1 MNTPPRI
8 TLKRFRKM
16 NKVLTVIKYVL
27 YAIGFG
33 LLIPISLTFFM
44 LGGVLVFVF
53 SLLAL
58 IAYIPLLLAES
69 IDNEHWISNKV
80 KAEIDKRV
88 DAIKDIEDVKSS

>member
-1 MNTPPRI
+1 
-8 TLKRFRKM
+8 M
-16 NKVLTVIKYVL
+16 NKPLTVLKYVL

-44 LGGVLVFVF
+44 MGGVLVFVF

-69 IDNEHWISNKV
+69 IDNEHWISDKV

-88 DAIKDIEDVKSS
+88 EAIKEVEDVKSS

>member
-1 MNTPPRI
+1 
-8 TLKRFRKM
+8 M
-16 NKVLTVIKYVL
+16 NKLLTVIKYVL
-27 YAIGFG
+27 YVIGFG

-88 DAIKDIEDVKSS
+88 EAIKDAEDVKSS

>member
-1 MNTPPRI
+1 
-8 TLKRFRKM
+8 M

-33 LLIPISLTFFM
+33 LLIPISLAFLM
-44 LGGVLVFVF
+44 VGGVFVFVF
-53 SLLAL
+53 SLLGL

-80 KAEIDKRV
+80 KKEIDKRV
-88 DAIKDIEDVKSS
+88 DSIKDIEDVKS

>member
-1 MNTPPRI
+1 
-8 TLKRFRKM
+8 M
-16 NKVLTVIKYVL
+16 NKLLTFIKYVL

-33 LLIPISLTFFM
+33 LLIPITLTFFM

-88 DAIKDIEDVKSS
+88 EAIKDAEDVKSS

>member
-1 MNTPPRI
+1 
-8 TLKRFRKM
+8 M
-16 NKVLTVIKYVL
+16 NKLLTFIKYVL

-33 LLIPISLTFFM
+33 LLLPITLTFFM

-88 DAIKDIEDVKSS
+88 EAIKDAEDVKSS

>member
-1 MNTPPRI
+1 
-8 TLKRFRKM
+8 M
-16 NKVLTVIKYVL
+16 NKLLTLIKYVL

-33 LLIPISLTFFM
+33 LLIPISLAFLM
-44 LGGVLVFVF
+44 VGGVFVFVF

-80 KAEIDKRV
+80 KKEIDKRV

>member
-1 MNTPPRI
+1 
-8 TLKRFRKM
+8 M
-16 NKVLTVIKYVL
+16 NKLLTVLKYVL

-69 IDNEHWISNKV
+69 IDNEHWISDKV

-88 DAIKDIEDVKSS
+88 DAIKDAEDVKSS

>member
-1 MNTPPRI
+1 
-8 TLKRFRKM
+8 M
-16 NKVLTVIKYVL
+16 NKLLTVLKYVL

-33 LLIPISLTFFM
+33 LLIPISLAVFM
-44 LGGVLVFVF
+44 F

-88 DAIKDIEDVKSS
+88 EAIKDAEDVKSS

>member
-1 MNTPPRI
+1 
-8 TLKRFRKM
+8 M
-16 NKVLTVIKYVL
+16 NKVLTLIKYVL
-27 YAIGFG
+27 YAIGYG
-33 LLIPISLTFFM
+33 LLIPIRLTFFM

-88 DAIKDIEDVKSS
+88 DAVKDIKDVKS

>member
-1 MNTPPRI
+1 
-8 TLKRFRKM
+8 M
-16 NKVLTVIKYVL
+16 NKLLTLIKYVL

-33 LLIPISLTFFM
+33 LLIPTSLTFFM

-69 IDNEHWISNKV
+69 IDNEHWISDKV

-88 DAIKDIEDVKSS
+88 DAIKDIEDVKS

>member
-1 MNTPPRI
+1 
-8 TLKRFRKM
+8 M
-16 NKVLTVIKYVL
+16 NKLLTVLKYVL

-33 LLIPISLTFFM
+33 LLIPITLTFFM

-69 IDNEHWISNKV
+69 IDNEHWISDKV

-88 DAIKDIEDVKSS
+88 EAIKDAEDVKSS

>member
-1 MNTPPRI
+1 
-8 TLKRFRKM
+8 M
-16 NKVLTVIKYVL
+16 NKLLTVIKYVL

-69 IDNEHWISNKV
+69 IDNEHWISDKV

>member
-1 MNTPPRI
+1 
-8 TLKRFRKM
+8 M
-16 NKVLTVIKYVL
+16 NKLLTVLKYVL

-69 IDNEHWISNKV
+69 IDNEHCISDKV

>member
-1 MNTPPRI
+1 
-8 TLKRFRKM
+8 M
-16 NKVLTVIKYVL
+16 NKLLTLIKYVL

-33 LLIPISLTFFM
+33 LLIPISLAFIV
-44 LGGVLVFVF
+44 LGGVFVFVF
-53 SLLAL
+53 SLLGV

-69 IDNEHWISNKV
+69 IDNEHWISDKV

>member
-1 MNTPPRI
+1 
-8 TLKRFRKM
+8 M
-16 NKVLTVIKYVL
+16 NKVLTVLKYVL

-33 LLIPISLTFFM
+33 LLLPITLTFFM

-69 IDNEHWISNKV
+69 IDKEHWISNKV
-80 KAEIDKRV
+80 KKEIGKRV
-88 DAIKDIEDVKSS
+88 DSIKDIEDVKS

>member
-1 MNTPPRI
+1 
-8 TLKRFRKM
+8 M
-16 NKVLTVIKYVL
+16 NKLLTLIKYIL

-88 DAIKDIEDVKSS
+88 DAIKDIEEIKTP

>member
-1 MNTPPRI
+1 
-8 TLKRFRKM
+8 M
-16 NKVLTVIKYVL
+16 NKVLTLIKYVL

-69 IDNEHWISNKV
+69 IDNEHWISDKV

-88 DAIKDIEDVKSS
+88 DAIKEVEDVKSS

>member
-1 MNTPPRI
+1 
-8 TLKRFRKM
+8 M
-16 NKVLTVIKYVL
+16 NKLLTVIKYVL

-33 LLIPISLTFFM
+33 LLLPITLTFFM

-69 IDNEHWISNKV
+69 IDNEHWISDKV

-88 DAIKDIEDVKSS
+88 EAIKDAEDVKSS

>member
-1 MNTPPRI
+1 
-8 TLKRFRKM
+8 M
-16 NKVLTVIKYVL
+16 NKLLTLIKYVL

-33 LLIPISLTFFM
+33 LLIPISLTFIM

-88 DAIKDIEDVKSS
+88 DAIKDIEEIKTP

>member
-1 MNTPPRI
+1 
-8 TLKRFRKM
+8 M
-16 NKVLTVIKYVL
+16 NKLLTFIKYVL

-33 LLIPISLTFFM
+33 LLLPITLTFFM

-69 IDNEHWISNKV
+69 IDNEHWISDKV

-88 DAIKDIEDVKSS
+88 EAIKDVEDVKSS

>member
-1 MNTPPRI
+1 
-8 TLKRFRKM
+8 M
-16 NKVLTVIKYVL
+16 NKLLTVIKYVL

-58 IAYIPLLLAES
+58 IACIPLLLAES
-69 IDNEHWISNKV
+69 IDNEHWISDKV

-88 DAIKDIEDVKSS
+88 DAIKDIEDVES

>member
-1 MNTPPRI
+1 
-8 TLKRFRKM
+8 M
-16 NKVLTVIKYVL
+16 NKLLTFIKYVL

-33 LLIPISLTFFM
+33 LLLPITLAFLM
-44 LGGVLVFVF
+44 VGGVLVFVF

-88 DAIKDIEDVKSS
+88 EAIKDAEHVKSP

>member
-1 MNTPPRI
+1 
-8 TLKRFRKM
+8 M
-16 NKVLTVIKYVL
+16 NKLLTVIKYVL

-44 LGGVLVFVF
+44 MGGVLVFVF

-88 DAIKDIEDVKSS
+88 EAIKDAEDVKSS

>member
-1 MNTPPRI
+1 
-8 TLKRFRKM
+8 M
-16 NKVLTVIKYVL
+16 NKLLTTIKYVL

-33 LLIPISLTFFM
+33 LLIPITLTFFM

-69 IDNEHWISNKV
+69 IDNEHWITDKV

-88 DAIKDIEDVKSS
+88 EAIKEVKDVKSS

>member
-1 MNTPPRI
+1 
-8 TLKRFRKM
+8 M
-16 NKVLTVIKYVL
+16 NKLLTFIKYIL

-33 LLIPISLTFFM
+33 LLIPITLTFFM

-69 IDNEHWISNKV
+69 IDNEHWISDKV

-88 DAIKDIEDVKSS
+88 EAVKEVEDVKSS

>member
-1 MNTPPRI
+1 
-8 TLKRFRKM
+8 M
-16 NKVLTVIKYVL
+16 NKLLTVIKYIL

-33 LLIPISLTFFM
+33 LLIPITLTFFM

-80 KAEIDKRV
+80 KKEIDKRV
-88 DAIKDIEDVKSS
+88 DSIKDIEDVKS

>member
-1 MNTPPRI
+1 
-8 TLKRFRKM
+8 M
-16 NKVLTVIKYVL
+16 NKLLTVIKYVL

-69 IDNEHWISNKV
+69 IDNEHWISDKV

-88 DAIKDIEDVKSS
+88 DAIKDIEDVKS

>member
-1 MNTPPRI
+1 
-8 TLKRFRKM
+8 M
-16 NKVLTVIKYVL
+16 NKLLTVFKYVL

-33 LLIPISLTFFM
+33 LLIPITLAFFM
-44 LGGVLVFVF
+44 MGGVFVFVF

-88 DAIKDIEDVKSS
+88 EAIKEVEDVKSS

>member
-1 MNTPPRI
+1 
-8 TLKRFRKM
+8 M
-16 NKVLTVIKYVL
+16 NKLLTFIKYVL

-69 IDNEHWISNKV
+69 IDNEHWISDKV

-88 DAIKDIEDVKSS
+88 EAIKDAEDVKSS

>member
-1 MNTPPRI
+1 
-8 TLKRFRKM
+8 M
-16 NKVLTVIKYVL
+16 NKVLTFLKYVL

-53 SLLAL
+53 SLLGV

-88 DAIKDIEDVKSS
+88 EAIKDAEDVKSP

>member
-1 MNTPPRI
+1 
-8 TLKRFRKM
+8 M
-16 NKVLTVIKYVL
+16 NKLLTLIKYVL

-88 DAIKDIEDVKSS
+88 EAIKEVDDVKSS

>member
-1 MNTPPRI
+1 
-8 TLKRFRKM
+8 M
-16 NKVLTVIKYVL
+16 NKLLTVIKYVL

-53 SLLAL
+53 SLLGL

-69 IDNEHWISNKV
+69 IDNGHWISNKV
-80 KAEIDKRV
+80 KKEIDKRV
-88 DAIKDIEDVKSS
+88 DAIKEVEDVKTP

>member
-1 MNTPPRI
+1 
-8 TLKRFRKM
+8 M
-16 NKVLTVIKYVL
+16 NKVLTVLKYVL

-88 DAIKDIEDVKSS
+88 EAIKEVEDVKSS

>member
-1 MNTPPRI
+1 
-8 TLKRFRKM
+8 M
-16 NKVLTVIKYVL
+16 NKLLTVLKYVL

-88 DAIKDIEDVKSS
+88 DAIKDIEEIKTP

>member
-1 MNTPPRI
+1 
-8 TLKRFRKM
+8 M
-16 NKVLTVIKYVL
+16 NKLLTTIKYVL

-33 LLIPISLTFFM
+33 LLIPITLTFFM
-44 LGGVLVFVF
+44 MGGVLVFVF

-88 DAIKDIEDVKSS
+88 EAIKEVKDVKSS

>member
-1 MNTPPRI
+1 
-8 TLKRFRKM
+8 M
-16 NKVLTVIKYVL
+16 NKLLTFIKYVL

-80 KAEIDKRV
+80 KAEIDKRLE
-88 DAIKDIEDVKSS
+88 AIKDAEDVKSS

>member
-1 MNTPPRI
+1 
-8 TLKRFRKM
+8 M
-16 NKVLTVIKYVL
+16 NKLLTVLKYIL

-88 DAIKDIEDVKSS
+88 EAIKEVEDVKSS

>member
-1 MNTPPRI
+1 
-8 TLKRFRKM
+8 M
-16 NKVLTVIKYVL
+16 NKVLTLIKYVL

-88 DAIKDIEDVKSS
+88 DAIKDIEDVKS